1 MKKLFY
7 LLSLLAFF
15 ACSDEDGTNVP
26 NPPSGNGSFATSIP
40 FVRLQ
45 NDSTKMAGTLEI
57 TAPTSEVNLEWNVK
71 PGFNIDTTVTS
82 LKLSNGRATLPIKWD
97 KPVKDSIFA
106 PTNIAF
112 SGGLRIT
119 AGDYSKYVPI
129 VWADEID
136 SVYYSHTSEIMTRAD
151 EGVMPAVEGLII
163 HPSENI
169 YMEYENDSSNPI
181 NVTIESEFET
191 GTINKNEI
199 TVTSHIDVD
208 AISGQII
215 DHAAAFK
222 LQWNNEGAPDFE
234 FAEHMQVR
242 SGNIRKYIHIMYDG
256 SFPDFQYVSCS
267 PLEGGILPAT
277 NAIVVVKATTNR
289 EWSLESDAAVSPV
302 NGAKS
307 PLGLKTLAL
316 NIGENTGKGT
326 RNITVLVKSQ
336 GELKKT
342 LTFTQKG
349 RENGFTVNTVSPD
362 APGPLLASGADININ
377 VTTDDTEWWTE
388 VNGIRTTHQAS
399 DTDVICKVSPNPGT
413 AERDVTVLIG
423 YGNVIARQLVYRQ
436 LAGSSLTFDKIEP
449 SGNIPVEGASVKLY
463 FTGEYQG
470 NVTVRAYLQSDPG
483 TPIAE
488 SVPTTNKIAVLNIPN
503 NFSSLS
509 ERNIIFKYQ
518 KESDPSTNWEPIAEA
533 TKAQDPATIKVAITP
548 AGTIPGVGKRM
559 ECLFSGTYSEEFEF
573 RFMTENNVHDSTTGK
588 VGSVSYLDIPK
599 NDMTRAR
606 QVSFDYYYN
615 GTWISLEVRDQALDP
630 TIKTDKPLAG
640 EFGDQEEQEVDVEL

>member
-1 MKKLFY
+1 M
-7 LLSLLAFF
+7 LSLLAFF

-26 NPPSGNGSFATSIP
+26 NPPSGNGSFATNIP

-45 NDSTKMAGTLEI
+45 NDSTKTAGTLEI

-82 LKLSNGRATLPIKWD
+82 LKVLNGRATLPIKWD

-106 PTNIAF
+106 PTNMAF

-136 SVYYSHTSEIMTRAD
+136 SVYYSQTSEIMTRAD
-151 EGVMPAVEGLII
+151 EGVMPAAVGLEI
-163 HPSENI
+163 HPSETI
-169 YMEYENDSSNPI
+169 YMEYGNDSSNPI
-181 NVTIESEFET
+181 EVTIESEFET
-191 GTINKNEI
+191 GSYEKKDLEKNKDR
-199 TVTSHIDVD
+199 THIDVD
-208 AISGQII
+208 AITGSIVDFAG
-215 DHAAAFK
+215 AFN
-222 LQWNNEGAPDFE
+222 LQWNNLGAPVGTE
-234 FAEHMQVR
+234 FAEHLLVK
-242 SGNIRKYIHIMYDG
+242 SGRFNKYIHFMYDG
-256 SFPDFQYVSCS
+256 SMPDFQYVSCS
-267 PLEGGILPAT
+267 PLDGGILPAT
-277 NAIVVVKATTNR
+277 NAVVAVKATTNR
-289 EWSLESDAAVSPV
+289 EWSIESDTLTV
-302 NGAKS
+302 NGDKS
-307 PLGLKTLAL
+307 PLGLKTLAI
-316 NIGENTGKGT
+316 NIGENIGKGT
-326 RNITVLVKSQ
+326 RSITVLVKCE

-388 VNGIRTTHQAS
+388 VNGIRTTHQAI
-399 DTDVICKVSPNPGT
+399 DTDVICKVTPNPGT

-599 NDMTRAR
+599 NDMTRVR

-630 TIKTDKPLAG
+630 TIKTEKPLAG
-640 EFGDQEEQEVDVEL
+640 EFGDQVEQEVDVEL